1 MKQAAT
7 GLTVVNRFY
16 RVTVT
21 GAAIAAGGETGPLV
35 PEAGFP
41 LVLENGGR
49 ARFNLPPGQREWTGA
64 TVRLTTTE
72 FSVLSLGA
80 VAAPNR
86 LAALERPRSF

>member
-1 MKQAAT
+1 MNLNDYFDIGAGREGGAAAT
-7 GLTVVNRFY
+7 GLIVVNWFY

-64 TVRLTTTE
+64 TVRLTTAE
-72 FSVLSLGA
+72 F
-80 VAAPNR
+80 
-86 LAALERPRSF
+86 LETT